1 MQCRLALHHCGKE
14 INPSNNTINT
24 ITSSFEFS
32 KYHPCAH
39 VPFCAQAWTLSRTF
53 YPHPKNYVVFLLYMC
68 VCVMT
73 INDSCRYGM
82 LTYLY
87 RPSRIL
93 KPCCFIY
100 SGECHCAQLTKKEEG
115 NATTARFEFELLYI
129 VILCSI
135 LSLARYCTALSMWS
149 LFQY

>member
-1 MQCRLALHHCGKE
+1 
-14 INPSNNTINT
+14 
-24 ITSSFEFS
+24 
-32 KYHPCAH
+32 
-39 VPFCAQAWTLSRTF
+39 
-53 YPHPKNYVVFLLYMC
+53 MC
-68 VCVMT
+68 VCVIT

-100 SGECHCAQLTKKEEG
+100 SGERHCAQLTKKEEG

-135 LSLARYCTALSMWS
+135 LSLARYCTALSM
-149 LFQY
+149 